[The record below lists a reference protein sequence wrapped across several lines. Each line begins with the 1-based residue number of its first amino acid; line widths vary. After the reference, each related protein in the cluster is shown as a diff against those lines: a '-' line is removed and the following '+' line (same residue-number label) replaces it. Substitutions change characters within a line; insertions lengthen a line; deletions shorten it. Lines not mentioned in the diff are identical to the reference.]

1 MSDSVELANLYR
13 GVILRHAASP
23 CNHGVCIDATHRASG
38 NNPLCG
44 DEVEIFLRIED
55 GVVVASAFHGESCAI
70 CMASA
75 SVLCQHLPG
84 RSVADLDMMT
94 AAFEQALAGDD
105 AGALADF
112 LVPLTGVQRYP
123 SRVGCALLPW
133 QTALVAE
140 QLVV

>member
-1 MSDSVELANLYR
+1 MSENAKLADLYR
-13 GVILRHAASP
+13 EVILRHAASP
-23 CNHGVCIDATHRASG
+23 CNHGASIDATHHACG

-44 DEVEIFLRIED
+44 DEVEIFLRVED
-55 GVVVASAFHGESCAI
+55 GMIVASAFDGESCAI

-84 RSVADLDMMT
+84 HALADLDSII
-94 AAFEQALAGDD
+94 AVFEQALASGDSSELK
-105 AGALADF
+105 AF

-133 QTALVAE
+133 QTALAAKR
-140 QLVV
+140 LVV